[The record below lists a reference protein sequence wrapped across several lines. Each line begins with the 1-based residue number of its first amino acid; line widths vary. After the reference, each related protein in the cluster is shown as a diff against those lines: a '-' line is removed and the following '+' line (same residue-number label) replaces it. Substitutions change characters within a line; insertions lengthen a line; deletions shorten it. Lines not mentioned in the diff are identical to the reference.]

1 VAERAEQ
8 PEHRR
13 TAVREE
19 HEAHESEDVVH
30 GILRVVNRVRRR
42 SARRPRV
49 YTIWIVP
56 LVLALALARAAVG
69 VEMLGDITVEPT
81 MVKGP
86 ATAPVTIVEFS
97 DYQ

>member
-1 VAERAEQ
+1 MVNGVRS
-8 PEHRR
+8 R
-13 TAVREE
+13 T
-19 HEAHESEDVVH
+19 
-30 GILRVVNRVRRR
+30 
-42 SARRPRV
+42 ARRPRV
-49 YTIWIVP
+49 YTIP
-56 LVLALALARAAVG
+56 LVALVLGLVLVRTAAA